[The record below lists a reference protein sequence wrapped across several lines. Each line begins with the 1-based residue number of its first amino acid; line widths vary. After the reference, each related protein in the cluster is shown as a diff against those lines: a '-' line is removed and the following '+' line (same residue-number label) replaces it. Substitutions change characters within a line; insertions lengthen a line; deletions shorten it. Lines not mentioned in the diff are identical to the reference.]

1 MSPPLS
7 PSASPD
13 TSFTD
18 RKLLVRAYNYRQESV
33 WLLLQTSLSDYS
45 ATVFSLTAAF
55 QTADLQSATGEFD
68 HAAVQAFLTSW
79 FYQHR
84 HDWALQVLPE
94 MRIRVSERRVRIAD
108 VCLVLR
114 GQPIEQVLTHP
125 PLAVIEILS
134 SEDRISRYN
143 GRLTDYRRMGI
154 QNVWVIDPATRVG
167 YDCSTTAWLPAEE
180 FHISGTPI
188 FLPLTIL

>member
-1 MSPPLS
+1 M
-7 PSASPD
+7 A
-13 TSFTD
+13 T
-18 RKLLVRAYNYRQESV
+18 
-33 WLLLQTSLSDYS
+33 LQTSLSDYLRMS
-45 ATVFSLTAAF
+45 FHPDCDFVDGEVQERNL
-55 QTADLQSATGEFD
+55 GEFD

-79 FYQHR
+79 FFQHR

-114 GQPIEQVLTHP
+114 GQPIEQVLTTP

-134 SEDRISRYN
+134 PEDRISRYN
-143 GRLTDYRRMGI
+143 ERLTDYRRMGI

-167 YDCSTTAWLPAEE
+167 YDCSKIASLPAEE
-180 FHISGTPI
+180 FHISGTSI
-188 FLPLTIL
+188 FLLLSDLWRELDANR